1 MYGMIHRGIRS
12 MMHAKLGEEAWFALE
27 KKIGI
32 GPTELLTG
40 MVYDDTLTLEIISEA
55 AARLNLT
62 ADECLFE
69 FGRYWIDYASR
80 GSLAAVMQLTGQD
93 LASFI
98 SNLDRLHLSVGMA
111 MPDARLPNFKLV
123 LNEPGYLKVEY
134 HSQRTGM
141 EDFVSGL
148 LYGLVERFGLVGDV
162 SIADDTADK
171 VVFEIRYQDGHA

>member
-12 MMHAKLGEEAWFALE
+12 MMQAQLGEEAWFALE

-40 MVYDDTLTLEIISEA
+40 MVYDDTLTLEIVSEA

-62 ADECLFE
+62 TDECLFE

-80 GSLAAVMQLTGQD
+80 GSLSSAMELTGYD
-93 LASFI
+93 LVSFI

-111 MPDARLPNFKLV
+111 MPGSRLPNFNVV
-123 LNEPGYLKVEY
+123 LTEPGFLKVEY
-134 HSQRTGM
+134 HSQRTGLK
-141 EDFVSGL
+141 DFVSGL
-148 LYGLVERFGLVGDV
+148 FYGLIERFGLVGDV
-162 SIADDTADK
+162 SIADSTAGK
-171 VVFEIRYQDGHA
+171 VVFEIRYEDGHA

>member
-12 MMHAKLGEEAWFALE
+12 MVQDKLGEDAWLALE

-40 MVYDDTLTLEIISEA
+40 MVYDDTLTLEIVSEA

-62 ADECLFE
+62 TDECLFE

-80 GSLAAVMQLTGQD
+80 GSLSSAMELTGYD
-93 LASFI
+93 LVSFI

-111 MPDARLPNFKLV
+111 MPGSRLPNFNVV
-123 LNEPGYLKVEY
+123 LTEPGFLKVEY
-134 HSQRTGM
+134 HSQRTGL

-148 LYGLVERFGLVGDV
+148 FYGLIERFGLVGDV
-162 SIADDTADK
+162 SIADSTAGN
-171 VVFEIRYQDGHA
+171 VVFEIRYEDGHA

>member
-12 MMHAKLGEEAWFALE
+12 MMQAKLGEEAWFALE

-40 MVYDDTLTLEIISEA
+40 MVYDDSLTLEIISEA

-80 GSLAAVMQLTGQD
+80 GSLSAVMTLTGRD

-111 MPDARLPNFKLV
+111 MPDTRLPNFKVTLD
-123 LNEPGYLKVEY
+123 EPGFLRVEY
-134 HSQRTGM
+134 LSHRTGM

-148 LYGLVERFGLVGDV
+148 LYGLIERFGLAGDV
-162 SIADDTADK
+162 SIADNTVGK
-171 VVFEIRYQDGHA
+171 TVFEIRYKDGNL